1 LGYFYKLNLS
11 TQLNIEEGKKM
22 GKKEEIIAVITPA
35 LEVLGFYLEDVTITS
50 AGRRS
55 MLTVIVDGDTH
66 LSLDQV
72 TAATKGI
79 SEIVEGIQSLGQTPF
94 TLEVTSPGLD
104 RPLTKPRH
112 WRKNIDRLVKVILLD
127 GSEVKG
133 RVKDVSET
141 FVTIDEQVIN
151 FTDIKRATLEI
162 EFKQVGK

>member
-1 LGYFYKLNLS
+1 
-11 TQLNIEEGKKM
+11 M
-22 GKKEEIIAVITPA
+22 GKKEEISAAITPA
-35 LEVLGFYLEDVTITS
+35 LSDLGFYLEDITITS

-72 TAATKGI
+72 TVATKAI
-79 SEIVEGIQSLGQTPF
+79 SEIVENIQSLGQDPF

-112 WRKNIDRLVKVILLD
+112 WRKNIDRLVKIVLLD
-127 GSEVKG
+127 GKEIKG
-133 RVKDVSET
+133 RVKDATEISATV
-141 FVTIDEQVIN
+141 DEQVVK
-151 FTDIKRATLEI
+151 FSDIKRATLEI

>member
-35 LEVLGFYLEDVTITS
+35 LEALGFYLEDVTITS

-133 RVKDVSET
+133 RVKDTSET
-141 FVTIDEQVIN
+141 SATIDEQVIN
-151 FTDIKRATLEI
+151 FTDVKRATLEI

>member
-1 LGYFYKLNLS
+1 
-11 TQLNIEEGKKM
+11 M
-22 GKKEEIIAVITPA
+22 GKKEEISAAITPA
-35 LEVLGFYLEDVTITS
+35 LSDLGFYLEDITITS

-72 TAATKGI
+72 TVATKAI
-79 SEIVEGIQSLGQTPF
+79 SEIVENIQSLGQAPF

-112 WRKNIDRLVKVILLD
+112 WRKNIDRLVSIVLLD
-127 GSEVKG
+127 GKEIKG
-133 RVKDVSET
+133 RVKDATEISATV
-141 FVTIDEQVIN
+141 DEQVVK
-151 FTDIKRATLEI
+151 FSDIKRATLEI

>member
-1 LGYFYKLNLS
+1 
-11 TQLNIEEGKKM
+11 M
-22 GKKEEIIAVITPA
+22 GKKEEISAVITPA
-35 LEVLGFYLEDVTITS
+35 LSDLGFYLEDVTITS

-72 TAATKGI
+72 TVATKAI
-79 SEIVEGIQSLGQTPF
+79 SEIVENIQSLGQTPF

-112 WRKNIDRLVKVILLD
+112 WRKNIDRLVKIVLLD
-127 GSEVKG
+127 GKEIKG
-133 RVKDVSET
+133 RVKDATEISATV
-141 FVTIDEQVIN
+141 DEQVVK
-151 FTDIKRATLEI
+151 FSDIKRATLEI

>member
-1 LGYFYKLNLS
+1 
-11 TQLNIEEGKKM
+11 M
-22 GKKEEIIAVITPA
+22 GKKEEISAAITPA
-35 LEVLGFYLEDVTITS
+35 LSDLGFYLEDITITS

-72 TAATKGI
+72 TVATKAI
-79 SEIVEGIQSLGQTPF
+79 SEIVENIQSLGQAPF

-133 RVKDVSET
+133 RVKDASET
-141 FVTIDEQVIN
+141 STTIDEQVIN

>member
-1 LGYFYKLNLS
+1 
-11 TQLNIEEGKKM
+11 M

-35 LEVLGFYLEDVTITS
+35 LEALGFYLEEVTITS

-55 MLTVIVDGDTH
+55 MITIIIDGDTY

-72 TAATKGI
+72 TVATKAVG
-79 SEIVEGIQSLGQTPF
+79 EIVEGIQSLGQTPF

-112 WRKNIDRLVKVILLD
+112 WRKNIGRLVKIVLLD
-127 GSEVKG
+127 GQEIKG
-133 RVKDVSET
+133 RVKDVSQIS
-141 FVTIDEQVIN
+141 TIVAEQVVK
-151 FTDIKRATLEI
+151 FSDIKRATLEV